1 MGLEKADAKEPR
13 EAPFSRNQK
22 LTWAIRERSGRVNR
36 KTGSTAF
43 CWVGRKG
50 RYLSS
55 GANLVALI

>member
-36 KTGSTAF
+36 KLDQPPFAGLAARTAT
-43 CWVGRKG
+43 C
-50 RYLSS
+50 
-55 GANLVALI
+55 LVVLI